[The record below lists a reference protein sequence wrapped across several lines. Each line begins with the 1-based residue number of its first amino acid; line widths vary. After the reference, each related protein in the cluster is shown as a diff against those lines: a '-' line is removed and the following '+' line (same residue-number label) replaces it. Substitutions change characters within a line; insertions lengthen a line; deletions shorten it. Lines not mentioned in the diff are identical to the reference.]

1 MKLGIKKLHEN
12 EWQLHIDSAFVH
24 LDRYSLELL
33 YSNLEHLQSMKQ
45 GQEGSVLCGLLKL
58 TEKFLELSDAHM
70 QLFLREIEN
79 QDLLNLVLVLT
90 HDDVKNKVLKNVG
103 SIMSKQLQSD
113 MEQTEKPQ
121 DNEAVEA
128 IKHVVERVFELEA
141 VGKVEFVSSEQR
153 FI

>member
-33 YSNLEHLQSMKQ
+33 YSNLEHLQEMKQ
-45 GQEGSVLCGLLKL
+45 GQEGSVLSGLLKL

-70 QLFLREIEN
+70 QLFLREVKN
-79 QDLLNLVLVLT
+79 QNLLILVLILE
-90 HDDVKNKVLKNVG
+90 DEGVKNKVLKNVG
-103 SIMSKQLQSD
+103 GIMSKQLVAD
-113 MEQTEKPQ
+113 MKVTAKPL
-121 DNEAVEA
+121 DADAIDA
-128 IKHVVERVFELEA
+128 IKLTLELMFELES
-141 VGKVEFVSSEQR
+141 VGKIEFVSSNQK